1 MNDFNMK
8 LLNTIGKEI
17 GYCLKRAQTEEDPK
31 EISYWK
37 ENAESL
43 TRNLQKEIIPALE
56 EWVKESKEELPKI
69 IGMLQAKAEQKD
81 TEGFCASMLLR
92 HLKENCPEV
101 FTNEP

>member
-43 TRNLQKEIIPALE
+43 ARNLQKEIIPALE
-56 EWVKESKEELPKI
+56 AEVKESPEI
-69 IGMLQAKAEQKD
+69 IGVLQVKAEQQD

-92 HLKENCPEV
+92 HLKERGMY
-101 FTNEP
+101 

>member
-43 TRNLQKEIIPALE
+43 ARNLRKKSSL
-56 EWVKESKEELPKI
+56 
-69 IGMLQAKAEQKD
+69 
-81 TEGFCASMLLR
+81 
-92 HLKENCPEV
+92 H
-101 FTNEP
+101 